1 MATLG
6 VADTQPGAS
15 QCVSSC
21 GGHPGWVCFSM
32 SAEAAVAEVS
42 VPCMEPILQMCM
54 KGSEGFF
61 SPSVPLCSAGAFLI
75 RISSGSQIT
84 WDHGALQMEQIGI

>member
-6 VADTQPGAS
+6 VVDTQPGAS
-15 QCVSSC
+15 QCVFSY
-21 GGHPGWVCFSM
+21 GGHPGWVCFGM

-54 KGSEGFF
+54 KGSEFF
-61 SPSVPLCSAGAFLI
+61 SPFFSPQRASVFSWGLF
-75 RISSGSQIT
+75 
-84 WDHGALQMEQIGI
+84 D